1 MKFDKKIN
9 SAKKIYIQKFPIILK
24 EQCQK
29 KILPNADEIWATF
42 SKLLGLGGR
51 VGNTGNTNSMEEG
64 VLLRSNHPMTTSF
77 SLLLPKQDIHQYGG
91 LRLQWL
97 LTFGE
102 FSVSSLKFLL

>member
-1 MKFDKKIN
+1 M
-9 SAKKIYIQKFPIILK
+9 
-24 EQCQK
+24 
-29 KILPNADEIWATF
+29 WATF
-42 SKLLGLGGR
+42 SKLLEICRR

-64 VLLRSNHPMTTSF
+64 IPLRSNHLATTSS
-77 SLLLPKQDIHQYGG
+77 SLLLPKQDIHRYGG